1 MDPQKKN
8 PKKYA
13 EINLSTYRNKSKKLN
28 SLNLLET
35 TLEVC
40 SRNQPFPNAAITRI
54 LLRSVFLV
62 DQNAETH
69 LLGWSNAHKVPRWHR
84 EEGRHLFQF
93 DCARRRAAL
102 RLDNRLYAIPRVVC
116 LRGSL

>member
-1 MDPQKKN
+1 MQKLIL
-8 PKKYA
+8 A
-13 EINLSTYRNKSKKLN
+13 HIGIGV
-28 SLNLLET
+28 T

-54 LLRSVFLV
+54 LLRSVFPV

-69 LLGWSNAHKVPRWHR
+69 LLVWSIAHKVTRCHR
-84 EEGRHLFQF
+84 EEGRHLFTF
-93 DCARRRAAL
+93 DYARRRAAL
-102 RLDNRLYAIPRVVC
+102 RLDHRLYAVPRVVC

>member
-1 MDPQKKN
+1 MDPKKI

-13 EINLSTYRNKSKKLN
+13 EINLSTYRNRSNKLN

-69 LLGWSNAHKVPRWHR
+69 CLDGPTPTRYRGGTGRKDVIFSNSTVPGDVLLFASITAFT
-84 EEGRHLFQF
+84 L
-93 DCARRRAAL
+93 
-102 RLDNRLYAIPRVVC
+102 
-116 LRGSL
+116 SLE